1 MNVRRTTLSVAGRCL
16 RVSLPALLYGIRLWA
31 AVCLA
36 LFVAFRLELENPSW
50 AGTTAA
56 IVCQPALGASLRK
69 GWFRLIGTVIGAI
82 AAVLLSACFPN
93 SRAGFLLGLAFWGGI
108 CALMATLLRNFA
120 SYAAALA
127 GYTAAVIV
135 GDELGA
141 VGGINGDAFN
151 LAVARGT
158 EICLGIVCAG
168 FVLATTD
175 FGGARRRLTA
185 LLSGLSADI
194 ADGLQRALWLT
205 GSAEAVSQIER
216 RQLIVRVSGLDA
228 VIDQAA
234 GEIATLPFRPRA
246 LQAAVDSLFVALT
259 AWRSVANHLEI
270 VPDAEAEAAQV
281 RDCLPATLIRLR
293 AANEPAQWS
302 GDLPAMRTALRE
314 AARRLVAL
322 PADTPSLRLLC
333 DRTAEGLLAL
343 SRAITGVLVLDHPTL
358 ALTPRHVARLRVPD
372 LLPALLN
379 AIRAFLTIG
388 AAALIWIWTAWPNGA
403 TFIVFATV
411 GITLFA
417 PQADAAYATAK
428 SFAIGT
434 ALSAVCAAVVTFAL
448 LPQQHSFPGLCA
460 VLGLVLVPAG
470 ALSALAWQP
479 SVFAALGAMFVPLIA
494 PTNPMTYDPSQFYN
508 SSIALFGGM
517 GFAMLALRLL
527 PPVSPPMRMR
537 RLLALTLRDL
547 RRLTRGK
554 LLQSSVR
561 WEGRIYGRLSAVPAE
576 VDILQ
581 PARLAAALSVGS
593 EIIRLRQIAQRFALS
608 AELDSALTAIAA
620 GDSAEAIRG
629 FDRFDQ
635 ALESVPVEQPGIKLR
650 LRTRGTILSIVD
662 ALTRHASYFNSRA

>member
-1 MNVRRTTLSVAGRCL
+1 MLQLLGRRL
-16 RVSLPALLYGIRLWA
+16 RVALPALLYGVRLWA

-36 LFVAFRLELENPSW
+36 LFVAFWLELENPSW
-50 AGTTAA
+50 AGATAA

-69 GWFRLIGTVIGAI
+69 GWFRLIGTIIGAI

-108 CALMATLLRNFA
+108 CALMATVLRNFA

-127 GYTAAVIV
+127 GYTTAVIV

-141 VGGINGDAFN
+141 IGGINGDAFN

-168 FVLATTD
+168 LVLATTD
-175 FGGARRRLTA
+175 FGGARRRLSA

-194 ADGLQRALWLT
+194 ADGLQRALWLS
-205 GSAEAVSQIER
+205 GSAEAASRIER

-246 LQAAVDSLFVALT
+246 LQAAVDSLFIALT
-259 AWRSVANHLEI
+259 AWRSVADHLES
-270 VPDAEAEAAQV
+270 VPGAEAEAARV
-281 RDCLPATLIRLR
+281 RDCLPIGLMSLKTAG
-293 AANEPAQWS
+293 EPSQWS
-302 GDLPAMRTALRE
+302 GDLPAMRTALHK

-322 PADTPSLRLLC
+322 PAETPSLRLLC

-343 SRAITGVLVLDHPTL
+343 RRAITGVLVLDHPTL

-372 LLPALLN
+372 VLPALMN
-379 AIRAFLTIG
+379 AVRAFLTIG
-388 AAALIWIWTAWPNGA
+388 AASLIWIWTAWPNGA

-428 SFAIGT
+428 SFTIGT
-434 ALSAVCAAVVTFAL
+434 ALSAGCAAVVTFAM
-448 LPQQHSFPGLCA
+448 LPQQHSFAGLCA

-470 ALSALAWQP
+470 ALSAQTWQP
-479 SVFAALGAMFVPLIA
+479 SVFAALGAMLVPLIA

-508 SSIALFGGM
+508 TSIALFGGM
-517 GFAMLALRLL
+517 GLAMLALRLL
-527 PPVSPPMRMR
+527 PPVPPAMRVR

-547 RRLTRGK
+547 RHLARGK
-554 LLQSSVR
+554 LPRSSAQ

-581 PARLAAALSVGS
+581 PARLTAALSVGS

-608 AELDSALTAIAA
+608 AELDVAMTAFAA
-620 GDSAEAIRG
+620 GDSAAAIRG
-629 FDRFDQ
+629 FDRFDG
-635 ALESVPVEQPGIKLR
+635 ALESVSADRPGIKLR

-662 ALTRHASYFNSRA
+662 ALSQHASYFSSKA